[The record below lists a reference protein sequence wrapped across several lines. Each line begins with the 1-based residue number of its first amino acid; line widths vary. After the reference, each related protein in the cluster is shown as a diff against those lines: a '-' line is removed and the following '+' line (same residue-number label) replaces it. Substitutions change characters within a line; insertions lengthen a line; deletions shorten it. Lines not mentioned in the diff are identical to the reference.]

1 MTTPTHSARDA
12 ADFVRDVYR
21 HAPGSPIRELKRYTE
36 LPGMISL
43 AGGYPAPELMDVAGV
58 QDVLGSLSG
67 ASLASALAYDATD
80 GHMPLREA
88 LAALSTDRGMPSDA
102 ADVLVLTGSQQGI
115 DLMARTVLAPGDVVL
130 VEAPTYP
137 AALSAFRLAG
147 ATVVEVAGDDDGV
160 LPEALAEALATH
172 AAKMLYLVPNFGN
185 PSARVLAAE
194 RRRDVLALAV
204 RHGCLVLEDDPY
216 GDLWFDA
223 PPPPSLYAS
232 RGEVAGA
239 ADVCVYLG
247 SLSKTLAPGLRLGW
261 MLGPAAIR
269 RACVLAK
276 QVDDLHASTL
286 TQAMAARYLQEG
298 RFAAHL
304 PNLRAAY
311 GARGRALSDALG
323 QALEGRLTFAAPR
336 GGMFLWAR
344 LDAADADTSSWLQAA
359 IRHQVLFVPG
369 AAFFAD
375 GKPSPWLRLSFASWA
390 EDGLR
395 EGAQRLGASLDDAG
409 A

>member
-1 MTTPTHSARDA
+1 MTTSTFPV
-12 ADFVRDVYR
+12 ADVVRDVYR

-58 QDVLGSLSG
+58 EAVLSELSG
-67 ASLASALAYDATD
+67 PALAGALAYDATD
-80 GHMPLREA
+80 GHAPLREA
-88 LAALSTDRGMPSDA
+88 LAALSTERGMPSEA
-102 ADVLVLTGSQQGI
+102 GDVLVLTGSQQGI
-115 DLMARTVLAPGDVVL
+115 DLVARTVIAPGDVVL

-137 AALSAFRLAG
+137 AALAAFRLAG

-160 LPEALAEALATH
+160 LPEALEQALATH
-172 AAKMLYLVPNFGN
+172 APKLLYLVPNFGN
-185 PSARVLAAE
+185 PSARVLADG

-204 RHGCLVLEDDPY
+204 RHRCLVLEDDPY

-223 PPPPSLYAS
+223 APPPSLYAL
-232 RGEVAGA
+232 RGKVSGA
-239 ADVCVYLG
+239 AEICVYLG

-276 QVDDLHASTL
+276 QVDDMHASTL
-286 TQAMAARYLQEG
+286 TQAVAARYLLAG
-298 RFAAHL
+298 RLAAHV
-304 PNLRAAY
+304 PHLRAAY
-311 GARGRALSDALG
+311 GARGRALAEALG
-323 QALEGRLTFAAPR
+323 QALSGRLVFAAPR

-344 LDAADADTSSWLQAA
+344 LEGAGADTSAWLQAA

-369 AAFFAD
+369 AAFFAN

-395 EGAQRLGASLDDAG
+395 EGAQRLGRSLDDVG